1 MNKII
6 LITSYLNNLFLI
18 ITFRFLNK
26 LTVSNRSWYL
36 EILTLLP
43 FESKKSLYVGSTG
56 KK

>member
-1 MNKII
+1 MNEII